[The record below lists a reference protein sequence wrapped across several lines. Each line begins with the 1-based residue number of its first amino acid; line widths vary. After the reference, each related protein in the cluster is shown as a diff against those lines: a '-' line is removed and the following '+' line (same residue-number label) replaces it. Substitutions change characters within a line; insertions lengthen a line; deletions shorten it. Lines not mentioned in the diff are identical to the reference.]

1 MDKNMKFLSAFSLTF
16 ALLLLVSCSAEMPMD
31 GNTVPTPSSKRHAF
45 LPLKQ
50 IPQRLSSMWATLPC
64 STSGNTRSS
73 GNPEP
78 NDPDYTPG
86 FDENVQM
93 IYKIKPRQ

>member
-1 MDKNMKFLSAFSLTF
+1 MNKNMKFLSAFSLTF
-16 ALLLLVSCSAEMPMD
+16 ALLLLMSCSAEMPMD

-50 IPQRLSSMWATLPC
+50 IPQRLSSMWVPC

-78 NDPDYTPG
+78 TDPDYTPG

>member
-1 MDKNMKFLSAFSLTF
+1 MDKNMKFLSAFSFTF

-64 STSGNTRSS
+64 STSGN
-73 GNPEP
+73 PEP
-78 NDPDYTPG
+78 TDPDYTPG